1 MKKVKERV
9 RKISNI
15 WFYSI
20 PFGDT
25 YAVGSAKNLTAAYN
39 DSLLKI
45 KEMEEGGKNG
55 TN

>member
-9 RKISNI
+9 KKIANT
-15 WFYSI
+15 WFYSV
-20 PFGDT
+20 PFGDA
-25 YAVGSAKNLTAAYN
+25 YVVGTGKDLTAAYN

-45 KEMEEGGKNG
+45 KEMEEGGKHG

>member
-9 RKISNI
+9 KKIANT

-20 PFGDT
+20 PFEDT
-25 YAVGSAKNLTAAYN
+25 YIVGTGKDLTTAYN

-45 KEMEEGGKNG
+45 KEMKEGGKEWN
-55 TN
+55 

>member
-1 MKKVKERV
+1 MKNKKTRV
-9 RKISNI
+9 RKIANI
-15 WFYSI
+15 WFCTV

-25 YAVGSAKNLTAAYN
+25 YAVGTGKDLTAAYN

-45 KEMEEGGKNG
+45 KEMEEGGKHG

>member
-9 RKISNI
+9 KKISNI
-15 WFYSI
+15 WFYSV

-25 YAVGSAKNLTAAYN
+25 YIVGTGKDLTTAYN

-55 TN
+55 TD